1 MSDELDGDGI
11 GGAVLEILTGTAFRL
26 LVSHTRKYNK
36 GDYGKT
42 EKIIMGLIKEGEDG
56 QHPQQTKED
65 LERALK
71 GKFVTCKV
79 QYRDKKTDALVCN
92 VFVQRP
98 PEDSV

>member
-1 MSDELDGDGI
+1 
-11 GGAVLEILTGTAFRL
+11 
-26 LVSHTRKYNK
+26 
-36 GDYGKT
+36 
-42 EKIIMGLIKEGEDG
+42 MGLIKDTEEGQKPE
-56 QHPQQTKED
+56 QTRED

-79 QYRDKKTDALVCN
+79 QHRDAKTDALVCN